1 MTTEFDA
8 RILQVFLEKQEQ
20 LFQERVAETPE
31 EAEAFL
37 EECMALVADSAQEVL
52 EYFEEE
58 GVDTEGADAEGILD
72 ASEVFEIGDGR
83 YLIVEG

>member
-1 MTTEFDA
+1 MNEYDDDV
-8 RILQVFLEKQEQ
+8 LDCFLRAQ
-20 LFQERVAETPE
+20 LKLFPERVAETRE

-37 EECMALVADSAQEVL
+37 EDCLAVVVNDAAGVR

-58 GVDTEGADAEGILD
+58 GFDFEADDGLE
-72 ASEVFEIGDGR
+72 ASEVFEVGDGR

>member
-1 MTTEFDA
+1 MYEYDDDVLDCFLKNQ
-8 RILQVFLEKQEQ
+8 LQLLPEE
-20 LFQERVAETPE
+20 VAANRE

-37 EECMALVADSAQEVL
+37 EDCLALVVSSAEEVRA
-52 EYFEEE
+52 YFDEAGLDAGE
-58 GVDTEGADAEGILD
+58 GDVLD